1 MVLLLMS
8 VLLVPLLGKLYC
20 EFALP
25 LMSVDLVPRVGGVGH
40 QHFFRTTWDDNDD
53 DNDDDDGDDDNDDD
67 GGDDDGGDNSESPTA
82 TRKSPTCDM
91 EIILNAARAPTRW

>member
-1 MVLLLMS
+1 MS

-40 QHFFRTTWDDNDD
+40 QHFPRSYGVIMMMMIMMMMVMMIMMMVMMLMFVCLF
-53 DNDDDDGDDDNDDD
+53 GVV
-67 GGDDDGGDNSESPTA
+67 
-82 TRKSPTCDM
+82 
-91 EIILNAARAPTRW
+91 